1 MAGRWRG
8 MPGDWIFEAL
18 LIRATQE
25 FFSYFSNP
33 VNELPLTYHSESNDD
48 STERDCTHHTIVA
61 VQYSYNTV
69 LWATKWATAH

>member
-25 FFSYFSNP
+25 FFSYFGNP
-33 VNELPLTYHSESNDD
+33 VNEHPLTYHSEPNDD
-48 STERDCTHHTIVA
+48 SSAERDCTHHTIVA
-61 VQYSYNTV
+61 VQYSCSTV
-69 LWATKWATAH
+69 P